1 MREIELGRVYEL
13 RDNEGN
19 YSQKITFSSEENPQ
33 GTNPAEVL
41 NAVIEKLYS
50 NQFRNFSCETA
61 TCIEFL
67 KAGRRSLAKQSV
79 KIKSDERKEH
89 LI

>member
-13 RDNEGN
+13 RDKEGN
-19 YSQKITFSSEENPQ
+19 YSQKIVFATDQNPE

-41 NAVIEKLYS
+41 NVVIEKLYS
-50 NQFRNFSCETA
+50 NQFHNFSCETA

-79 KIKSDERKEH
+79 KSKFDERKDNH
-89 LI
+89 I